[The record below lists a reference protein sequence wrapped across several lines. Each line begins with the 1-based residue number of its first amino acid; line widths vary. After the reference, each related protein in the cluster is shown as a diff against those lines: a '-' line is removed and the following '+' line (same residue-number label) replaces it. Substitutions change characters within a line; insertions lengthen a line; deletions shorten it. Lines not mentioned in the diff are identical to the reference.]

1 MSAPKLISPLL
12 DNFVMGEPI
21 YDQNGIRILPA
32 MEQGKEEKYIVKIV
46 SIPANQNQVDA
57 LLITGAY
64 KDAES
69 VNQYFAE
76 LAETVIQEASVLT
89 RLSNAGGFDGYEN
102 TQVVP
107 MDDGNG
113 YDVYLLAPYRPTWE
127 RICQQK
133 SITHLDAY
141 NMALDICAALS
152 VARRNGYLYV
162 NLKPESISVSSNGSY
177 RICDLGLLSLNYLQY
192 SSLPTTYFSEY
203 TAPEVADAY
212 SSLNST
218 LDVYALGMMLY
229 EAFNGGLPSNKSDE
243 ISLPIYADEELAQII
258 VKAIHADPAE
268 RWQDPTE
275 MGQAIVSVM
284 QRNGVSDA
292 PIVPVVEAVEVVEE
306 EPVVCSEPEELP
318 EDAAAE
324 DVAEETIAPCEDADE
339 ALQEDNVSIETA
351 SIVVNEDDAAE
362 VVEEAADEPAIAV
375 SIEENRTDTAEETE
389 GDAPA
394 DQATEDAAEIVI
406 SEAEPAADEEAP
418 VVEAPAE
425 VAEPEENLD
434 DVLEEAD
441 KLIAELEI
449 DPSEITNSDSY
460 EQLEIN
466 EIDAPENVVGEEE
479 EEGVSKPNKSGKRKL
494 LTACLIILLSL
505 LIIGGLFFYRHVY
518 MQEIDVLS
526 VSGKAD
532 TISVAVVTDI
542 DSNKLSVVCKDA
554 NGNTFEEKL
563 VDYKAT
569 ITGLSAETDYTVT
582 IIINGFHK
590 LFGDTEYTYTTPVKT
605 TISDIEVLNGVEAG
619 TAEVTF
625 QISGP
630 NEGNWTVI
638 FTAAGEKEHSAT
650 AINGKAVI
658 AGLTLGKT
666 YTVSLSSSA
675 DLYIGEYTQPSFT
688 PSEVIKPISPYVA
701 SCSAG
706 KLVVKW
712 TSSGNEEVTWKVRC
726 YNGSFDQT
734 VTTNDT
740 IAEFDVPD
748 TMLAYTVEIS
758 AAGQSSKEVVEVAEN
773 AITLTDFAVDTSL
786 PGRIILS
793 WSSNADVP
801 ADGYVVTY
809 TVDGVQID
817 SSLIV
822 SANTLT
828 ILNAV
833 PNAEHI
839 FAFTTANGDQILSE
853 RVAVTA
859 TGENPFSAFGI
870 KAANLRFN
878 LCPRPTKN
886 NWLYTD
892 VSTSAYTTTFTAGQK
907 VSVAARIL
915 SKYYTSDEV
924 VATVYVFKNADG
936 KIVHVSS
943 TQEPWGDMWSNG
955 YGTFDIPSVPEI
967 PGSYK
972 LDMYI
977 DGGLVHQT
985 NFTIK

>member
-12 DNFVMGEPI
+12 DNFVMGEPF
-21 YDQNGIRILPA
+21 YDQNGIRVLPA
-32 MEQGKEEKYIVKIV
+32 MEEGKEERYIVKIV

-76 LAETVIQEASVLT
+76 LAEAIIQEAGVLT
-89 RLSNAGGFDGYEN
+89 RLSNAGGFDGYVN

-133 SITHLDAY
+133 PITHLDAY

-152 VARRNGYLYV
+152 VARRNGYLYA
-162 NLKPESISVSSNGSY
+162 NLKPESISVSPNGSY
-177 RICDLGLLSLNYLQY
+177 RICDLGLLNLNYLQY
-192 SSLPTTYFSEY
+192 SSLPTTYFSAY

-212 SSLNST
+212 SSLNCT

-229 EAFNGGLPSNKSDE
+229 EAFNGSLPARESGE
-243 ISLPIYADEELAQII
+243 VPLPIYADEELAQII
-258 VKAIHADPAE
+258 LKAIHADPAE

-292 PIVPVVEAVEVVEE
+292 PIIPVVEAAEVVEE

-362 VVEEAADEPAIAV
+362 VVEEAANEPAIAV

-389 GDAPA
+389 EDAPA
-394 DQATEDAAEIVI
+394 DQATDDAEIVI

-449 DPSEITNSDSY
+449 DPSEITSSDSY

-466 EIDAPENVVGEEE
+466 EIDAPEDVVGEEE
-479 EEGVSKPNKSGKRKL
+479 DEGVSKPNKSGKRKL

-569 ITGLSAETDYTVT
+569 ITGLPAETDYTVS
-582 IIINGFHK
+582 IKIDGFHK
-590 LFGDTEYTYTTPVKT
+590 LFGDTEYTYTTPVMT

-619 TAEVTF
+619 TAEVIF

-638 FTAAGEKEHSAT
+638 FTTAGEAERSAT

-658 AGLTLGKT
+658 TGLTLGKT
-666 YTVSLSSSA
+666 YTVTLSNSA
-675 DLYIGEYTQPSFT
+675 DLYIGEYAQPTFT
-688 PSEVIKPISPYVA
+688 PGDVIKPISPYVA

-734 VTTNDT
+734 VNANDT
-740 IAEFDVPD
+740 VAEFDVPD
-748 TMLAYTVEIS
+748 TALAYTIEIS
-758 AAGQSSKEVVEVAEN
+758 AVGQSSKEVVEVAEN
-773 AITLTDFAVDTSL
+773 AITFTDFTINTSL
-786 PGRIILS
+786 PGRITLS
-793 WSSNADVP
+793 WNANADVP

-809 TVDGVQID
+809 TVDGVD
-817 SSLIV
+817 SNFTWIAYS
-822 SANTLT
+822 NTVT

-839 FAFTTANGDQILSE
+839 FSFATANGDQILSE
-853 RVAVTA
+853 KVAVTA

-870 KAANLRFN
+870 KAANMRFN
-878 LCPRPTKN
+878 LCPRPAKS
-886 NWLYTD
+886 NWAYKD

-907 VSVAARIL
+907 ASVAARIL

-924 VATVYVFKNADG
+924 VATVYVFKNTDG
-936 KIVHVSS
+936 EIVHVCS
-943 TQEPWGDMWSNG
+943 TQEPWGDMWSSG
-955 YGTFDIPSVPEI
+955 YGAFDIPSMPDI

-985 NFTIK
+985 NITIK